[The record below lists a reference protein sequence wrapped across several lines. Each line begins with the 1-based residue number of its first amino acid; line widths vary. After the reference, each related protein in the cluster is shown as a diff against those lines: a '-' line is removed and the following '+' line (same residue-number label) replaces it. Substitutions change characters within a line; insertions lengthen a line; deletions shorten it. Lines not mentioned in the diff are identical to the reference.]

1 MTTRYLDATNDVA
14 FKRVFKDKERLKD
27 FLNAILRLDPGERIA
42 ELEFMSGEEIPD
54 IGQGKRSLF
63 DLKCKDESGKIYI
76 VEMENRQ
83 ETHYIQRAQFYGS
96 HTYVSQLKKG
106 MFHKD
111 LLPVIVVSI
120 MKNKK
125 LFGNNIGCISYHTT
139 REEKTNERH
148 LFALSYVFIELPKF
162 KKGENELSSIEDEWL
177 FFLNRSE
184 DVKEPPIGTK
194 DEHILEAYKE
204 LERFNWSEESY
215 DAYVRARLLLDGQE
229 YTIDEARQ
237 EGKAEG
243 RAEGEREKALSIAKH
258 LLSMGMDVVKVSE
271 ATGLLEGEVEELIN
285 E

>member
-27 FLNAILRLDPGERIA
+27 FLNAILRLDPGERIS

-162 KKGENELSSIEDEWL
+162 KKEMNELNSIEDEWL
-177 FFLNRSE
+177 FFLSRSE